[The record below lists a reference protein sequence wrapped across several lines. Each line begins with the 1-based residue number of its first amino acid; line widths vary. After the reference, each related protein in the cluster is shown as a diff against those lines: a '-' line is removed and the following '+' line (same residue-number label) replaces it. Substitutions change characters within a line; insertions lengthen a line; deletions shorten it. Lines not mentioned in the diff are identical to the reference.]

1 MTRVTKS
8 KTPTVSLPETSL
20 ADAMSALIDDPSVP
34 IKKRHAWHTALRSL
48 AWAIDR
54 PPQSLPCR
62 LTALRH
68 PIGRLNA
75 AALGWSE
82 KTLSNHKS
90 NATAALRH
98 FMGVA
103 NVPTRG
109 VPLSPPWQETLSPIE
124 EIPAR
129 RLIGGLARYCS
140 AFGVLPKN
148 VTVKTIHEFVDYK
161 ERTTFHKG
169 GVAYQRDVAKAWNRC
184 ASTIP
189 QFPGSSLPLPEH
201 RANSPEHQ
209 WEDFPNGL
217 QTDIESYL
225 GSLAV
230 PHKSTNGKRRRANKA
245 STINTRRR
253 ELVAFARMAVTAGID
268 MSRLISLEA
277 LLQSDTA
284 SKTFEAYLPEG
295 GEPAPTYVIDLAWK
309 LLSIARTIEAPAETI
324 SNLDDIRCRLEEE
337 RGSTLTEKNLSIIR
351 QVMST
356 DFWPRVIQLPP
367 TLMKSALSIH
377 NRHPK
382 KAVALATVALQIQI
396 LTRAPIRIGNL
407 LQIQLGMHLV
417 RLGSDSYRLHFPGY
431 DVKNRVDLDFELSGQ
446 TAEMIDTFVA
456 QIRPKL
462 EGKEKTDWLFPG
474 GADRS
479 RRSTH
484 ASQAIALVVEKYLGI
499 RITAH
504 QFRHAAAAMALKHDP
519 GNYEYARRILGH
531 RNVATT
537 QRFYSGLESFAATK
551 MFGELIEGSATA
563 VLRIKQKRRQAA

>member
-1 MTRVTKS
+1 MTRAPQKVKPPS
-8 KTPTVSLPETSL
+8 SLPEASL
-20 ADAMSALIDDPSVP
+20 ADAMTALSEDRTVP
-34 IKKRHAWHTALRSL
+34 RQKRQAWLTALRSL
-48 AWAIDR
+48 SWAIGR

-103 NVPTRG
+103 NVPSRG
-109 VPLSPPWQETLSPIE
+109 VPLSPPWQEALSLIE

-129 RLIGGLARYCS
+129 RLIGGLGRYCS
-140 AFGVLPKN
+140 ANGVLPEN
-148 VTVKTIHEFVDYK
+148 VTIKNILEYVGYK

-169 GVAYQRDVAKAWNRC
+169 GVVYQRNVAKAWNRS

-189 QFPGSSLPLPEH
+189 QFPGSLLPLPEH
-201 RANSPEHQ
+201 TANTPEHR

-217 QTDIESYL
+217 RTDIESYL
-225 GSLAV
+225 ASLAV
-230 PHKSTNGKRRRANKA
+230 PHKSANGKRRRANKA
-245 STINTRRR
+245 STIATRRR
-253 ELVAFARMAVTAGID
+253 ELQAFSRAAVTAGID
-268 MSRLISLEA
+268 IRQLSSLGA
-277 LLQSDTA
+277 LLQSDTVTR
-284 SKTFEAYLPEG
+284 TFEAYLPG
-295 GEPAPTYVIDLAWK
+295 SDTPAPTYVIDLAWK
-309 LLSIARTIEAPAETI
+309 LLSIARTIGAPAEAI
-324 SNLDDIRCRLEEE
+324 ANLDDIRCRLEEE
-337 RGSTLTEKNLSIIR
+337 RGATLTEKNLSIIR

-356 DFWPRVIQLPP
+356 DFWSRVIQLPP

-396 LTRAPIRIGNL
+396 LTRAPIRISNL
-407 LQIQLGMHLV
+407 LQIQLGKHLV
-417 RLGSDSYRLHFPGY
+417 RLGPDKYRLHFPGY

-446 TAEMIDTFVA
+446 TLEMIDTFFA

-484 ASQAIALVVEKYLGI
+484 ASEAIALVVEKYTGV

-504 QFRHAAAAMALKHDP
+504 QFRHAAAAMVLKEDP

-531 RNVATT
+531 RNVVTT
-537 QRFYSGLESFAATK
+537 QRFYSGLESFAAAK
-551 MFGELIEGSATA
+551 MFGELIEGSAVVVQCA
-563 VLRIKQKRRQAA
+563 KQKRRKAA